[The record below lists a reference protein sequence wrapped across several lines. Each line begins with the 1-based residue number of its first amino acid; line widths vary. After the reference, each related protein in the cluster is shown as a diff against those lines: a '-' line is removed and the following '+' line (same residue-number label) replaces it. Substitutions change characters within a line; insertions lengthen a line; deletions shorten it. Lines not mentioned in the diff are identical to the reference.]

1 MQYPEELLSNES
13 YSLFLALY
21 RDRGNV
27 EELIADT
34 VKDLKVF
41 AHG

>member
-1 MQYPEELLSNES
+1 MQYPDEILSNEC
-13 YSLFLALY
+13 YSLFLAIY

-41 AHG
+41 SL